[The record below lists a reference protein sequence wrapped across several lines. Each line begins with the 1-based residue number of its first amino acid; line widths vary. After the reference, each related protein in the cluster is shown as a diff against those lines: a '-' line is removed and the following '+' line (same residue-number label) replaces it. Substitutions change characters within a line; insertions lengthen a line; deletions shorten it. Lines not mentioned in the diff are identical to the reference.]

1 MRARAMAAAV
11 MVWGILG
18 ATSTAWAEPP
28 ERDVDF
34 SGGFV
39 VNQAP
44 SESFESFPGVT
55 LQARYFATDWLYVA
69 GVVSGDLGFDLR
81 NPESGNTVPMLGLG
95 VGSGLYRDIGTR
107 LTGYA
112 GARVEWLQAWHWPVG
127 DIGSKDFHTG
137 VRVGPTAGISLR
149 VTEAF
154 GHPMSLE
161 IGASYLYYRVPQS
174 EYVIM
179 AEPGSAPETHK
190 GLQVG
195 FFLTG
200 VLFPEPKST
209 QSAEPLPM

>member
-1 MRARAMAAAV
+1 MRARAMVGAA
-11 MVWGILG
+11 MVLAIVG
-18 ATSTAWAEPP
+18 AASAALADPP

-44 SESFESFPGVT
+44 SDSFESFPGLT

-69 GVVSGDLGFDLR
+69 GVVSGDLGIDFR
-81 NPESGNTVPMLGLG
+81 NPESGNTVPILGLG
-95 VGSGLYRDIGTR
+95 LGSGLYRDLGSR

-112 GARVEWLQAWHWPVG
+112 GARVEWLNAWNWPVG
-127 DIGSKDFHTG
+127 DLGSKDFHTG

-149 VTEAF
+149 VAHAF

-161 IGASYLYYRVPQS
+161 IGASYLYYRVPQP

-179 AEPGSAPETHK
+179 VDPGTAPETHK

-200 VLFPEPKST
+200 VLFPEPEST
-209 QSAEPLPM
+209 HTAEPLPM